1 MSSSSTNESTSAF
14 ARHSLDEQNR
24 QQQAASNANNSNG
37 ESTVHPLGQ
46 MSLTARLMIFIFVP
60 TFTGLMG
67 LLVSYLETFHVPSP
81 DEKDQRGN
89 PMKQHEVDFDRD
101 FLNPFLLS
109 MALVVVLG
117 FQTRGYSTKE
127 RQYFLQWPKARKV
140 KKITRKRVV
149 VDDDGNAVELH
160 DGEGRKDEVSK
171 KKE

>member
-1 MSSSSTNESTSAF
+1 
-14 ARHSLDEQNR
+14 
-24 QQQAASNANNSNG
+24 
-37 ESTVHPLGQ
+37 
-46 MSLTARLMIFIFVP
+46 
-60 TFTGLMG
+60 
-67 LLVSYLETFHVPSP
+67 
-81 DEKDQRGN
+81 
-89 PMKQHEVDFDRD
+89 MKQHEVDFDRD

-160 DGEGRKDEVSK
+160 DGEGGKDEVSK